1 MRRMSNRRVK
11 TMPEPEPLSR
21 IFSSQPSRFL
31 IGKDSHGRWVAQD
44 ERGLCGGLFVNRAEA
59 IRFAMRETGRRPQ
72 AVILVPDV
80 IELDMTRTG
89 NPELQQVHRSP
100 ARRAA

>member
-1 MRRMSNRRVK
+1 
-11 TMPEPEPLSR
+11 MPEPEPLSG
-21 IFSSQPSRFL
+21 IFPSLPSRFL
-31 IGKDSHGRWVAQD
+31 IGKDSQGRWVSQD